1 MDALLAMQ
9 LESLMLFSLV
19 VAAFMLRFILV
30 QLAIC
35 LHRKAIYEQQ
45 LAAHPLKP
53 TLAPLMAARTKPIVI
68 SPAQPAFSHFPTDY
82 SVV

>member
-19 VAAFMLRFILV
+19 VAAFILRFILV

-45 LAAHPLKP
+45 LIAQIMEQASAVSV
-53 TLAPLMAARTKPIVI
+53 APSSNSIVI
-68 SPAQPAFSHFPTDY
+68 SPAQPAFSYFPADY
-82 SVV
+82 SVA

>member
-35 LHRKAIYEQQ
+35 LHRKPIYEQQ
-45 LAAHPLKP
+45 LGEQIIVQASAIPLTP
-53 TLAPLMAARTKPIVI
+53 SLEPIVI
-68 SPAQPAFSHFPTDY
+68 SPARPAFSYFSIEY
-82 SVV
+82 SAS